1 MSKIN
6 EIIEETGLELS
17 KSTAIQNAF
26 GNFYSKIAEWKSE
39 LPSVTVTAYDQGDK
53 ILKARELRLEVRTAR
68 LEITKLHK
76 ELKADALKEGR
87 AIDAVK
93 NFALS
98 ELEPLEEAFKLN
110 ENYIAIQEEL
120 RLSKLREE
128 RMAIMT
134 QYQDVLPVHQTAY
147 ELMSEED
154 FQAQVKMAKI
164 AVRMKEEEEAE
175 MQKAEEERHA
185 KEEQERARI
194 AEQQRIAME
203 QAQAEAKKAQ
213 EETEKL
219 RKEAEQWEATRKAER
234 EQEQARLEAIRK
246 EGEERMKAIE
256 AENQKRNEWNA
267 QLSAKLK
274 IAEES
279 ARENAEAKARILP
292 NGIEIHDDEIHV
304 ENRYIQVHIH
314 DNKTGPDKV
323 RLRQFAQE
331 FARIEAPACTT
342 EDGIRI
348 QKGINT
354 LIIKI
359 ITYINEQTA

>member
-17 KSTAIQNAF
+17 KSAAIQNAF

-39 LPSVTVTAYDQGDK
+39 LPSVTVTAYDQGNK

-93 NFALS
+93 NFALT

-128 RMAIMT
+128 RMNIMCEF
-134 QYQDVLPVHQTAY
+134 QDVLPVYQTAY
-147 ELMSEED
+147 ELMSEFE

-164 AVRMKEEEEAE
+164 AVRMADEEEAE
-175 MQKAEEERHA
+175 RMTALNKAKFERNL
-185 KEEQERARI
+185 KEDQERARI
-194 AEQQRIAME
+194 AEEQRIAVE
-203 QAQAEAKKAQ
+203 KAKEEAKKAQ
-213 EETEKL
+213 EEAEKL
-219 RKEAEQWEATRKAER
+219 RKEAERFEATRKAER
-234 EQEQARLEAIRK
+234 EEEQRRLDEVRA
-246 EGEERMKAIE
+246 EGEARMKVIEAME
-256 AENQKRNEWNA
+256 AENQKRQDEWNA
-267 QLSAKLK
+267 QLNAKLQA
-274 IAEES
+274 AEES
-279 ARENAEAKARILP
+279 ARQNAGYKVRVLP
-292 NGIEIHDDEIHV
+292 GDIRVYDNGIHV
-304 ENRYIQVHIH
+304 ENIESVP
-314 DNKTGPDKV
+314 DNV

-331 FARIEAPACTT
+331 LARIQAPVCTT
-342 EDGIRI
+342 ADGMRVE
-348 QKGINT
+348 KGINT
-354 LIIKI
+354 LINKI
-359 ITYINEQTA
+359 VTYINEQTA

>member
-1 MSKIN
+1 VNELQIKNQNQMSKIN

-128 RMAIMT
+128 RMAIMCEF
-134 QYQDVLPVHQTAY
+134 QDVLPVYQTSY

-154 FQAQVKMAKI
+154 FQVQVKMAKI

-185 KEEQERARI
+185 REEQERARI
-194 AEQQRIAME
+194 AEEQKIAVE
-203 QAQAEAKKAQ
+203 KAKEEAKKAR
-213 EETEKL
+213 E
-219 RKEAEQWEATRKAER
+219 EAEAM
-234 EQEQARLEAIRK
+234 RK

-256 AENQKRNEWNA
+256 LENKKRENE
-267 QLSAKLK
+267 LSAKLK

-279 ARENAEAKARILP
+279 ARENAEVKI
-292 NGIEIHDDEIHV
+292 
-304 ENRYIQVHIH
+304 HIH
-314 DNKTGPDKV
+314 DNKTGPDKI

-331 FARIEAPACTT
+331 LARIQAPVCTT
-342 EDGIRI
+342 ADGMRVE
-348 QKGINT
+348 KGVNT
-354 LIIKI
+354 LINKI
-359 ITYINEQTA
+359 VTYINEQTA

>member
-1 MSKIN
+1 MLIFVNEIKIKNQNQMSKIN

-93 NFALS
+93 NFALT

-128 RMAIMT
+128 RMAIMCEF
-134 QYQDVLPVHQTAY
+134 QDVLPVYQTSY

-154 FQAQVKMAKI
+154 FQVQVKMAKI

-175 MQKAEEERHA
+175 MQKAEQERHV
-185 KEEQERARI
+185 KEEQERLRI
-194 AEQQRIAME
+194 AEEQRIAVE
-203 QAQAEAKKAQ
+203 KAKEEAKKAR
-213 EETEKL
+213 E
-219 RKEAEQWEATRKAER
+219 EAEAM
-234 EQEQARLEAIRK
+234 RK

-256 AENQKRNEWNA
+256 LENQKKDEWNA

-274 IAEES
+274 AAEEFV
-279 ARENAEAKARILP
+279 RENAEAKARILP

-314 DNKTGPDKV
+314 DLKTGPDKI

-331 FARIEAPACTT
+331 LARIQAPVCTT
-342 EDGIRI
+342 ADGMRVE
-348 QKGINT
+348 KGINT
-354 LIIKI
+354 LINKI
-359 ITYINEQTA
+359 VTYINEQTA

>member
-26 GNFYSKIAEWKSE
+26 GNFYAKIAEWKSE

-120 RLSKLREE
+120 RLAKLREE
-128 RMAIMT
+128 RMAIMIEF
-134 QYQDVLPVHQTAY
+134 QDVVPVHQTNY

-154 FQAQVKMAKI
+154 FQVQIKMAKI

-175 MQKAEEERHA
+175 MQKAEQERHA

-194 AEQQRIAME
+194 AEEQRIAVE
-203 QAQAEAKKAQ
+203 KAKEEAKKAQ
-213 EETEKL
+213 EEAEKL
-219 RKEAEQWEATRKAER
+219 RKEAEQLEATRRAER
-234 EQEQARLEAIRK
+234 EAEQRRLDAVRA
-246 EGEERMKAIE
+246 EGEARMKAIE
-256 AENQKRNEWNA
+256 EENKKREQELN
-267 QLSAKLK
+267 AKLK
-274 IAEES
+274 NAEES
-279 ARENAEAKARILP
+279 ARQNTEAKAAFRRENPADYSSQL
-292 NGIEIHDDEIHV
+292 GEIAI
-304 ENRYIQVHIH
+304 HIH
-314 DNKTGPDKV
+314 DNKTGPDKI
-323 RLRQFAQE
+323 RLRQFAQQL
-331 FARIEAPACTT
+331 ARIEAPACTT
-342 EDGIRI
+342 EEGMRI
-348 QKGINT
+348 QKSINT
-354 LIIKI
+354 LINKI
-359 ITYINEQTA
+359 VTYVNEQTA

>member
-53 ILKARELRLEVRTAR
+53 ILKARELRLEVRAAR

-128 RMAIMT
+128 RMAIMI

-175 MQKAEEERHA
+175 LKKAEEERHA

-194 AEQQRIAME
+194 AEEQRIAME

-234 EQEQARLEAIRK
+234 EQEQARLDAIK
-246 EGEERMKAIE
+246 KDVEDKIK
-256 AENQKRNEWNA
+256 QWNA

-279 ARENAEAKARILP
+279 ARENAEAKVRILP

-314 DNKTGPDKV
+314 DNKTGPDKI
-323 RLRQFAQE
+323 RLIQFAQQLGQ
-331 FARIEAPACTT
+331 IKAPVCTT
-342 EDGIRI
+342 DRGKKIESD
-348 QKGINT
+348 INILLT
-354 LIIKI
+354 KI
-359 ITYINEQTA
+359 VNHINEQIAQ